1 MSDLVPGTMV
11 RMRTVRRFSH
21 YMAGELI
28 AVPMDA
34 AQELAAKRLA
44 QPLDLLVPTPA
55 GGDET
60 SPAGPLRSPGGIVRK

>member
-11 RMRTVRRFSH
+11 RMRTARRFSH

-28 AVPMDA
+28 AVPFDA

-44 QPLDLLVPTPA
+44 TPLDLLVPTPA
-55 GGDET
+55 GAADEAV
-60 SPAGPLRSPGGIVRK
+60 PMRAPGGIVRK

>member
-11 RMRTVRRFSH
+11 RMRTARRFSH

-28 AVPMDA
+28 AVPFDA

-44 QPLDLLVPTPA
+44 TPLDLLVPTLVA
-55 GGDET
+55 AAADEAA
-60 SPAGPLRSPGGIVRK
+60 PMRAPGGIVRK